1 LGKFTRLVGGVLK
14 SFDES
19 SSLTIFDNQVTVG
32 STITT
37 GTSVT
42 IPGGQSYTGEQLEVY
57 LNGQRLKLT
66 DDYNS
71 VSSTQVNFT
80 FDLLAGDKVRY
91 RIDRGA

>member
-1 LGKFTRLVGGVLK
+1 M
-14 SFDES
+14 
-19 SSLTIFDNQVTVG
+19 TIASPV
-32 STITT
+32 IT

-80 FDLLAGDKVRY
+80 FDLLVGDKVRY